1 MAEEKLVIPPEIG
14 SLSFEQ
20 ALEQLE
26 SIAGQIGNDRMPLEE
41 LIKAFEKGTLLA
53 AHCRSR
59 IDSLEKRIEVLAKAA
74 DGSAGW
80 QKFN

>member
-1 MAEEKLVIPPEIG
+1 MADGKIEIPPEIAN
-14 SLSFEQ
+14 LSFEQ

-26 SIAGQIGNDRMPLEE
+26 SIAGQVGNERMPLEE

-74 DGSAGW
+74 DGSAEW
-80 QKFN
+80 QSFQ